1 MGTITLSFSNNYNK
15 PNKEIE
21 YKNRKKIQ
29 LTYHGPINPVPEYF
43 SYINADG
50 EEVKLTD
57 KSYMIT
63 KISSTK
69 HVGKKTYV
77 SKIPLTYVPA
87 QEEIKHQ
94 PEFFTYNDTEI
105 YLDKPTYDE
114 ESNTYKGVLEV
125 VDVYDKEIKLYE
137 A

>member
-1 MGTITLSFSNNYNK
+1 MGTITLSFRNNSNK

-21 YKNRKKIQ
+21 YKNKEKIQ
-29 LTYHGPINPVPEYF
+29 LTYHGPINSVPEYF
-43 SYINADG
+43 TYIDADNK
-50 EEVKLTD
+50 EVKFTD
-57 KSYMIT
+57 KTYMIT

-69 HVGKKTYV
+69 YIGKKSYVGK
-77 SKIPLTYVPA
+77 IPVTFIPS

-94 PEFFTYNDTEI
+94 PSYFTYNNGEI
-105 YLDKPTYDE
+105 YLDKPIYNE
-114 ESNTYKGVLEV
+114 ETNTYNGVLEI